1 VSQTRRREVERLS
14 SCATALVGAYDVVM
28 FDLDGVVYRGTD
40 PVEGAARQLARLRTG
55 GTKVAYVTNNASRTP
70 EQVAEH
76 LIGMGVK
83 ATPADVVTSAQA
95 VARLLADRL
104 PAGAKVLTIGAAGL
118 DAAVHERGLTVV
130 RSLSERPEAVVQGFG
145 PTVDWT
151 ALAEAAHAINSGLPW
166 FASNTDRTI
175 PTARGTAPGNGMLV
189 AAVRAAVDV
198 DPIIAGKPEPALFDE
213 TVIRVGGTHPL
224 VVGDRLDTDI
234 AGANLVGADSML
246 VLTGV
251 SGLPDLAMA
260 RPAERPTFVAPTLA
274 SLSEPHPVVDHSG
287 PVVHCA
293 GWTAHVHEDVVHV
306 EAADRTASA
315 LALVRAAVSA
325 AWHHV
330 DATGVAA
337 DMRKVD
343 DHLSTLSG
351 R

>member
-1 VSQTRRREVERLS
+1 VQRLG
-14 SCATALVGAYDVVM
+14 SCAGSLIGTYDVVM

-40 PVEGAARQLARLRTG
+40 PVEGASQQLARLRATG
-55 GTKVAYVTNNASRTP
+55 IKVAYVTNNASRTP

-76 LIGMGVK
+76 LTGMGVQ
-83 ATPADVVTSAQA
+83 AVPEDVVTSAQA

-104 PAGAKVLTIGAAGL
+104 PAGARVLTIGGAGL
-118 DAAVHERGLTVV
+118 DAALHEHGLTVV
-130 RSLSERPEAVVQGFG
+130 RTLAERPDAVVQGFG
-145 PTVDWT
+145 PTVDWS
-151 ALAEAAHAINSGLPW
+151 ALAEAAHAVNSGLPW
-166 FASNTDRTI
+166 FASNADRTI

-198 DPIIAGKPEPALFDE
+198 EPIVAGKPEPALFDE
-213 TVIRVGGTHPL
+213 TTRRVGGTHPL

-234 AGANLVGADSML
+234 AGANRVGADSIL

-251 SGLPDLAMA
+251 SKLPQLAQA

-274 SLSEPHPVVDHSG
+274 ALFEPHPAVDLSG

-293 GWTAHVHEDVVHV
+293 GWTAQIEGGVVQAQ
-306 EAADRTASA
+306 AAEGAASA

-330 DATGVAA
+330 DTTGAGA
-337 DMRKVD
+337 DMRRVD
-343 DHLSTLSG
+343 DQLSALSG